1 MAINTSKVV
10 VGGLAAGLLLNVF
23 GFLVFGML
31 LRSRME
37 AEMVAAAPTLQGKG
51 MGGGAIAAQVIT
63 QFIVG
68 ILIVW
73 LYAAMRPR
81 FGPGMATARKAAFVV
96 WLCGLLFYQDWLH
109 LGMMSMASYAM
120 ISVLQVIALLAA
132 AWVGGR
138 LYSEEGAPSMA

>member
-1 MAINTSKVV
+1 
-10 VGGLAAGLLLNVF
+10 
-23 GFLVFGML
+23 
-31 LRSRME
+31 ME

-81 FGPGMATARKAAFVV
+81 FGPGMGTAAKAGLVV
-96 WLCGLLFYQDWLH
+96 WFCGLLFYQDWLH
-109 LGMMSMASYAM
+109 MGLMSVGSYAI
-120 ISVLQVIALLAA
+120 ISVLQIIALLAA
-132 AWVGGR
+132 AWVGGT
-138 LYSEEGAPSMA
+138 LYKEEGAAMA